1 MLRAVRLLGKDVTL
15 ETRDSPHVPAGHGPV
30 RVRQQLHHALD
41 RTPDSRRSLRQVPPV
56 FHRQAEARGHGRAGG
71 AVPPEIRG
79 VNRQG
84 RRLSHGGPTPPGA
97 RAGGGGRAPAGRPQD
112 RAEPGSA
119 EPPRPQHAPPHRIPQ
134 TPEPLGAPQN
144 QPHPAREMPEDR
156 DPELSQLAR
165 ADVERLHPEVERLR
179 AHLAEL
185 LTPRDPLDDRDAIVE
200 IRAGTG
206 GDEAALFAAA
216 LFRMYTRFAERR
228 GWKVEV
234 LSLSQGNLGGLKEA
248 IFAARGTAAY
258 GTLRYESGVH
268 RVQRVPVTEAQ
279 GRIHTSAA
287 TVAVLPEAE
296 EVDVKI
302 DDKDL
307 RIDVF
312 RSQGPGGQSVNTTD
326 SAVRITHLPTNLVVQ
341 CQDQKSR
348 LQNKIKALDV
358 LRSRLL
364 DKMIAEQEAARARER
379 RAQVGTGDRAEKIR
393 TYNFPQNRVTDH
405 RIHYTVH
412 NLTEVLD
419 GDLDD
424 LINALRLA
432 GEKERLS
439 A

>member
-1 MLRAVRLLGKDVTL
+1 VDPRLRQALARAEEVAQQLADPDTARNPAKLKQLGREHARLDAVRQTHQKL
-15 ETRDSPHVPAGHGPV
+15 E
-30 RVRQQLHHALD
+30 
-41 RTPDSRRSLRQVPPV
+41 
-56 FHRQAEARGHGRAGG
+56 
-71 AVPPEIRG
+71 
-79 VNRQG
+79 
-84 RRLSHGGPTPPGA
+84 RLEGELA
-97 RAGGGGRAPAGRPQD
+97 Q
-112 RAEPGSA
+112 
-119 EPPRPQHAPPHRIPQ
+119 
-134 TPEPLGAPQN
+134 
-144 QPHPAREMPEDR
+144 AREVLADK
-156 DPELSQLAR
+156 DPEMAQLAR
-165 ADVERLHPEVERLR
+165 ADVERVRPEIERLER
-179 AHLAEL
+179 ELSEL
-185 LTPRDPLDDRDAIVE
+185 LTPPDPLADRDAIVE

-206 GDEAALFAAA
+206 GDEAALFAAD
-216 LFRMYTRFAERR
+216 LFRMYTRFCERH

-234 LSLSQGNLGGLKEA
+234 LELSDGTLGGIKEA
-248 IFAARGTAAY
+248 IFAVRGPKVY

-268 RVQRVPVTEAQ
+268 RVQRVPATEAQ

-302 DDKDL
+302 EDKDL

-341 CQDQKSR
+341 CQDQKSQ
-348 LQNKIKALDV
+348 LQNKIKAMEV

-364 DKMIAEQEAARARER
+364 DRIVAEQESARARER
-379 RAQVGTGDRAEKIR
+379 RAMVGTGDRPAKIR

-405 RIHYTVH
+405 RIGFSVH
-412 NLTEVLD
+412 NLSDVMN

-424 LINALRLA
+424 LIAALRQA